1 VNYFYSEYSSNV
13 EQNASLQ
20 TTSSDESLHALAKI
34 GESLLSNQNC
44 DGIRLLRL
52 YQEILLH
59 GEVAFDHTKEQA
71 ELVKLGLVA
80 HYKNKLKVASQIEP
94 VLLNASWIDSELTR
108 LDPYSKIRL
117 KLLKLDEKASLP
129 YRALTELLLWTG
141 NQPFLVQKLSQILQ
155 KSQVFI
161 PAGQEPEQI
170 QALVQTHLIENW
182 ETQAASAHLKEI
194 RNGLLNNQRCDP
206 FDLLKRYQQILQQ
219 VKLAAEDSWEETEL
233 INLGLVTK
241 QESQLKIAN
250 RIYQTV
256 FNASWVEEELFKIR
270 HSYQSVTP
278 PVVEEPPISSI
289 AAAGRDQ
296 NTNQRGWKK
305 GKWIIVAVVLL
316 GTSVLGFR
324 LISQNRNPKIFR
336 EANELYIQGNYEE
349 AVTKYNEVLKTNA
362 NYYQAWTNRGYAFA
376 GLREYEKMLESCT
389 SATVIEDQAVYAW
402 NCQGEAFYNLK
413 QYDNAIAAFNQAI
426 ALETNN
432 PLFQINK
439 ADALLANQENDQALA
454 VIEKAIR
461 LLKSTQDIRE
471 QEKIH
476 KLSVALTHRGKAFW
490 QKQEYE
496 KALQAYDQALTYI
509 PDYFTAQRDRG
520 IILQKLNRSEEALAN
535 FQQMLKNQQLSAAQK
550 AEIWFYQ
557 GLSLINL
564 SQHQEAIAAFDEALK
579 LKPDYQA
586 AAEVKQ
592 RIVSNPH

>member
-1 VNYFYSEYSSNV
+1 MNYFNSEYSSNV

-20 TTSSDESLHALAKI
+20 TTSSDQSLHTLAKI
-34 GESLLSNQNC
+34 GESLLNNPHC
-44 DGIRLLRL
+44 DAIRLLRL
-52 YQEILLH
+52 YQEILLQ
-59 GEVAFDHTKEQA
+59 GEVAFNHTKEQA
-71 ELVKLGLVA
+71 ELVKLGLVV
-80 HYKNKLKVASQIEP
+80 HHKNKLKVASQIEP

-129 YRALTELLLWTG
+129 YRALIELLSWTG

-161 PAGQEPEQI
+161 PAGQEAEQI

-182 ETQAASAHLKEI
+182 ETQAASVHLKEI
-194 RNGLLNNQRCDP
+194 RNGLLNNQQCDP

-233 INLGLVTK
+233 INLGLVK
-241 QESQLKIAN
+241 KEEGQLKVAN
-250 RIYQTV
+250 RIYQAV
-256 FNASWVEEELFKIR
+256 FNSSWLEKELFKIR
-270 HSYQSVTP
+270 HSSPSVTP
-278 PVVEEPPISSI
+278 AMVEEPPISSMVT
-289 AAAGRDQ
+289 ARVDQDSNPQGR
-296 NTNQRGWKK
+296 KK
-305 GKWIIVAVVLL
+305 AKWIVVALVLV
-316 GTSVLGFR
+316 GASVLSLRFFTQSR
-324 LISQNRNPKIFR
+324 DPKIFR
-336 EANELYIQGNYEE
+336 EANELLIQGTYQE
-349 AVTKYNEVLKTNA
+349 AIAKYNQVLKTNA

-389 SATVIEDQAVYAW
+389 SATLIEDQAIYAW

-476 KLSVALTHRGKAFW
+476 KLSVAFTHQGKAFW

-496 KALQAYDQALTYI
+496 KALQAYDQALTYT
-509 PDYFTAQRDRG
+509 PDHFTAQRDRG

-586 AAEVKQ
+586 AAEAKQ
-592 RIVSNPH
+592 RIVGNPH